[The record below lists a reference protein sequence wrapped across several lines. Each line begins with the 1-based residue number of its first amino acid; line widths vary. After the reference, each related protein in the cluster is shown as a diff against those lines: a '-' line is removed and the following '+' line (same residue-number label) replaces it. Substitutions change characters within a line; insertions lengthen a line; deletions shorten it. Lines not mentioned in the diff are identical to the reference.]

1 MDVAWRQVV
10 PIIIFGL
17 LSLILGLAAVW
28 RTTTERCWRCWP
40 GYIGYLWA
48 FLLML
53 TVADYISFRAAIII
67 MVVISYTAL
76 REYFSLLDWRPG
88 DRWAMLFSYLSIPF
102 MFYLILIDW
111 YGFFI
116 VSIPVYVF
124 LVVPFLVALGD
135 RRGEGS
141 VLSIGAIDFG
151 IFFCVFCLGHIAY
164 LTYFSTWLAMLLVLS
179 VAGCCVVLRA
189 TDRFGWWPGFLLTIV
204 FTQALSLVLRDW
216 TGIPLNHSLILGL
229 LIPILV
235 QMGNFTIGVLER
247 DLGIGARD
255 LEPGRGRVLDALKA
269 YLFTAPIVF
278 HYLRWALKF
287 GEQVIGR
294 SG

>member
-1 MDVAWRQVV
+1 MDVVWRQVI
-10 PIIIFGL
+10 PISLFGL

-28 RTTTERCWRCWP
+28 RTSAGHWRRRWP
-40 GYIGYLWA
+40 GYLGYLWA
-48 FLLML
+48 FLLMMA
-53 TVADYISFRAAIII
+53 VADHISFTAAIFI
-67 MVVISYTAL
+67 MVLISYTAL

-124 LVVPFLVALGD
+124 LVIPFLVALGD
-135 RRGEGS
+135 RRGDGS

-151 IFFCVFCLGHIAY
+151 VFFCVFCLGHIAY

-179 VAGCCVVLRA
+179 VAGCCAVLNA
-189 TDRFGWWPGFLLTIV
+189 TCRLGWWPGFLLTIGV
-204 FTQALSLVLRDW
+204 TQALSLVLRDW
-216 TGIPLNHSLILGL
+216 TGIPLNHSLIVGL

-235 QMGNFTIGVLER
+235 QMGNFTIDVLER
-247 DLGIGARD
+247 DLGIGAGD

-269 YLFTAPIVF
+269 YLFTAPILF

-294 SG
+294 NG